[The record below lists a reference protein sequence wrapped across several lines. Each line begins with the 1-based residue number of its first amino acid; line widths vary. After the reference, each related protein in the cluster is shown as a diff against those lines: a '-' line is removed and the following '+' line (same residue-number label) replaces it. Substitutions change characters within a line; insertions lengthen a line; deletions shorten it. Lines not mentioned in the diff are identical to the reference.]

1 MNTQVLRSKFIFPVS
16 APPIHDG
23 AILIKDNR
31 IHAVGTWQCIRK
43 SFLYDQV
50 FDIGNSA
57 LLPAAI
63 NAHTHLELTSLA
75 NAIPADTPFIDWIL
89 SLVKA
94 RKAQSTNELVAS
106 LEQGIDLV
114 HSFVTAAVG
123 DIATNE
129 SIVERLAQDNLAGI
143 VYYELLGTD
152 PQQAGTILEQAQ
164 QKLAQWQKH
173 YQKTDFQFGLSLH
186 SPYTTS
192 PELLQQTAIW
202 CKNNTIPLSIH
213 VAESVDETEFLSKGS
228 GEIPNKL
235 YRAAGWP
242 PQPFVIP
249 KCTSIR
255 YLDKLNVL
263 DANPLLIHGVQAT
276 DEDLEI
282 LKRKQITVVHCPRSN
297 TQLMNGRFRLAHFLE
312 AGIKVCLGTDSLASC
327 PSLSLWEEMQAAWN
341 MHTQAGDN
349 ISPHLYL
356 SCATLHGAYA
366 LDLADKYGSIEKGK
380 RAMFGVAALDSFPKY
395 GSRDTEKVLLNLMT
409 GECQVGN
416 LPIF

>member
-1 MNTQVLRSKFIFPVS
+1 MNTQVLRAKFIFPVS

-23 AILIKDNR
+23 AILIKDNH
-31 IHAVGTWQCIRK
+31 IQAVGSWHNIRK
-43 SFLYDQV
+43 SYLYDQV
-50 FDIGNSA
+50 YDIGNSA

-75 NAIPADTPFIDWIL
+75 NAIPANTPFIDWIL

-106 LEQGIDLV
+106 LEQGIDMV

-129 SIVERLAQDNLAGI
+129 SIVERLAQDHLAGI
-143 VYYELLGTD
+143 VYYELLGTE

-192 PELLQQTAIW
+192 PELLQQTANW
-202 CKNNTIPLSIH
+202 CKKNSTPLSIH
-213 VAESVDETEFLSKGS
+213 VAESVDETEFLFNGS

-242 PQPFVIP
+242 QQPFPIP
-249 KCTSIR
+249 KCSSIR
-255 YLDKLNVL
+255 YLNKLNVL
-263 DANPLLIHGVQAT
+263 DARPLLIHGVQAT
-276 DEDLEI
+276 DEDLDI
-282 LKRKQITVVHCPRSN
+282 LKRKEITVVHCPRSN
-297 TQLMNGRFRLAHFLE
+297 TQLMNGRFRLAHFME

-341 MHTQAGDN
+341 IHTQAGDN
-349 ISPHLYL
+349 ISPHMYL
-356 SCATLHGAYA
+356 TCATLHGACA
-366 LDLADKYGSIEKGK
+366 LDLADKYGSLEKGK
-380 RAMFGVAALDSFPKY
+380 RALFGVAALDSYPEY
-395 GSRDTEKVLLNLMT
+395 GSCDMEKVLENLMT

-416 LPIF
+416 LSLI